1 VRWRRSRADG
11 GAGSLRKIL
20 IVSDLHGSTQCLRKA
35 LVAAERYSAEAILI
49 AGDLTGKFLVPFVRT
64 NGGYTATHAGA
75 ETHVAADELDRYLLE
90 AENGGMY
97 GYVTTPD
104 EVAELE
110 ARPEAVDAIF
120 HRLVRERMQAWVEL
134 LEAALS
140 RSGRTM
146 LVIPGNDDFV
156 DIDPVL
162 EGGEHVRMA
171 DARIVSLF
179 DEYEVLGLGLSNVT
193 PWNAPRD
200 VSEETLGERL
210 GALAAR
216 LEAPER
222 AIFLVHCPP
231 RGTLID
237 LAPRIDAS
245 LRLSASGE
253 MMHVGSTAVR
263 AVIEEVQPLMGV
275 HGHIHESPGTETLG
289 RTAIFNP
296 GSEYGQGILR
306 GVYVALSGGRVSG
319 HMFFSG

>member
-1 VRWRRSRADG
+1 VRWPRRKPGEG
-11 GAGSLRKIL
+11 GQSLRKLL
-20 IVSDLHGSTQCLRKA
+20 IVSDLHGSTQCVRKA
-35 LVAAERYSAEAILI
+35 LAAADRYGAEAILI
-49 AGDLTGKFLVPFVRT
+49 AGDLTGKFLVPFVRA

-75 ETHVAADELDRYLLE
+75 ETHVAADDLDRYLLE

-104 EVAELE
+104 EVAELQ

-120 HRLVRERMQAWVEL
+120 HRLVRERVQEWVEL
-134 LEAALS
+134 LEDALAK
-140 RSGRTM
+140 SGRTV

-162 EGGEHVRMA
+162 ERGERVRMA
-171 DARIVSLF
+171 DDRIVSLF
-179 DEYEVLGLGLSNVT
+179 EEYEVLGLGLSNVT

-200 VSEETLGERL
+200 VSEDTLRERL
-210 GALAAR
+210 GALADR
-216 LEAPER
+216 LEDPSR

-231 RGTLID
+231 RDTLID
-237 LAPRIDAS
+237 LAPKIDAS
-245 LRLSASGE
+245 LRPSASGA
-253 MMHVGSTAVR
+253 MTHVGSTAVR

-275 HGHIHESPGTETLG
+275 HGHIHESPGTEAIG